1 MVGMRA
7 NVWRGQSH
15 RRVTDL
21 TSCGSYRGMG
31 PGVSVEM
38 AKQYRRRT
46 GRGGCVAQ
54 TVFHNIYVFPGKG
67 ELLNELIGCR
77 LGVDVSALLAGGRWP
92 FGDGGL
98 SPLRARACKCVCA
111 RPVFL
116 SARSFLLY
124 PSPLS
129 QSNFTC
135 RNDICSCDEEG
146 MDCHGAVRFGTGS
159 VIVWFTRV

>member
-21 TSCGSYRGMG
+21 TSCGSNRGMG

-54 TVFHNIYVFPGKG
+54 AVFRNISVFPAEG
-67 ELLNELIGCR
+67 ELLNDLIGCR
-77 LGVDVSALLAGGRWP
+77 LGVDVSALLAGGRWL

-98 SPLRARACKCVCA
+98 SPLRARAFKCVCA
-111 RPVFL
+111 RVLCFSLPIP
-116 SARSFLLY
+116 SF
-124 PSPLS
+124 S
-129 QSNFTC
+129 
-135 RNDICSCDEEG
+135 I
-146 MDCHGAVRFGTGS
+146 
-159 VIVWFTRV
+159 